1 MEYKFPISLPRFTDE
16 DMKAKKAA
24 YVSKYGYT
32 ISPPKIS
39 EIIHIGFH
47 KEPDDQEW
55 EDFKSRKLK
64 RENFKRHTEIEAL
77 LESKRARYRRMLA
90 SPAPTW
96 LTNAGSVMCFMDD
109 VNDFAGTAAVVCRI
123 AARFAPKLL
132 TRFFLGPAGWLLL
145 IADIFGLL
153 MSLWRLP
160 LSCIGAKRH
169 FEAVGEYN
177 PFSKKAKARRSRK
190 LRRVL
195 PRKGELIEAAQV
207 TDQLFGIGLCLGP
220 LVGFAQDIVA
230 GTVRTIR
237 GEKVSWHAPPP
248 KPRSHERNA
257 LRCLRFAQVVG
268 LAKEVFTEDEHWL
281 IYVVLN
287 AATQLIKPYRDIWD
301 PFDQVEGLEH
311 VLFEA
316 PVPRYATTKFILEE
330 FGIHPEVNVGWPGLD
345 KREATAE
352 DLWNFYQPAAAER
365 FMSFCVRNRR
375 NPLGSTGAQNAF
387 EFSKNML
394 LLTEG
399 YETVD
404 EEYIEQLQGW
414 HNYFSNGCVIDGYP
428 SAFRLGSFSF
438 QESYH
443 EVGGK
448 LLAIQCSC
456 IGPRRLLFGAARR
469 GMYIDTRTCRLWFDT
484 SWALGECKDHIFQIV
499 FHPLTDEGM
508 DLISAGFSKIFKY

>member
-16 DMKAKKAA
+16 DMKVKKAA
-24 YVSKYGYT
+24 YVAKHGYYV
-32 ISPPKIS
+32 SPPKLS
-39 EIIHIGFH
+39 DVIHIRFH

-64 RENFKRHTEIEAL
+64 RDNLKRHTEIVDL

-96 LTNAGSVMCFMDD
+96 LTNAGSVMTFMDD

-132 TRFFLGPAGWLLL
+132 SRFFLGPAGWLLL
-145 IADIFGLL
+145 IADIFGMLQ
-153 MSLWRLP
+153 SLWRLP

-177 PFSKKAKARRSRK
+177 PFSKKAKARRARK
-190 LRRVL
+190 LRKVL
-195 PRKGELIEAAQV
+195 PGKGELIEMAQV

-237 GEKVSWHAPPP
+237 GEKVGWHGPPP
-248 KPRSHERNA
+248 KPRSHESNA
-257 LRCLRFAQVVG
+257 FRVLKFAQAVG
-268 LAKEVFTEDEHWL
+268 LASDEFTEDEHWM
-281 IYVVLN
+281 IYIALN
-287 AATQLIKPYRDIWD
+287 GSTQVIKPYRDIWD

-311 VLFEA
+311 LLFEA
-316 PVPRYATTKFILEE
+316 PKPVYATTKFILEE
-330 FGIHPEVNVGWPGLD
+330 FGVAPGAKIGWPGLD
-345 KREATAE
+345 KKEATAE
-352 DLWNFYQPAAAER
+352 ELWNFYQAPAAER
-365 FMSFCVRNRR
+365 FMSFCIRNRR
-375 NPLGSTGAQNAF
+375 NSLGSTGAQNAF
-387 EFSKNML
+387 EFAKNML

-404 EEYIEQLQGW
+404 EEFIPEMDGW
-414 HNYFSNGCVIDGYP
+414 YNYYSNGCTIEGYP
-428 SAFRLGSFSF
+428 TAFRLGSFRY

-443 EVGGK
+443 QIGNK
-448 LLAIQCSC
+448 LCVVYVSCST
-456 IGPRRLLFGAARR
+456 PRRPLFGAARR

-484 SWALGECKDHIFQIV
+484 SWALGSCKDHVFSIA
-499 FHPLTDEGM
+499 FHPLSDRAM
-508 DLISAGFSKIFKY
+508 DLLSMGVSKTIVG